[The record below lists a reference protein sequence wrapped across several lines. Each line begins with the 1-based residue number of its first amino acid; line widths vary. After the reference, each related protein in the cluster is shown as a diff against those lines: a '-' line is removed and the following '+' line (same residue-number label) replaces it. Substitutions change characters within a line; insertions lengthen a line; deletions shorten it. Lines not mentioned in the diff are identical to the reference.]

1 MSVLVWYNL
10 GKQTKKSNITTL
22 TIGVKIVMIEKT
34 KSEINMEKIS
44 EMFSDATDKAEKI
57 VENKEKTQEVLDQ
70 ATQKAHKVKG
80 ALEKVWE
87 NLTLMFGIVASWVK
101 GDYKD
106 VPIGSIIAIIA
117 ALIYLICPIDF
128 IPDFIP
134 GVGYIDDVFVIGL
147 VVAQVITDLERYKKW
162 KDNQ

>member
-1 MSVLVWYNL
+1 
-10 GKQTKKSNITTL
+10 
-22 TIGVKIVMIEKT
+22 MIEKT

-44 EMFSDATDKAEKI
+44 DMFSEATDQAEKI
-57 VENKEKTQEVLDQ
+57 VKNKEKTKEVLDQ
-70 ATQKAHKVKG
+70 AMKKADKVKG
-80 ALEKVWE
+80 PLSKVWE

-106 VPIGSIIAIIA
+106 VPIGSIVAIIA
-117 ALIYLICPIDF
+117 ALIYLICPIDV

-147 VVAQVITDLERYKKW
+147 VFAQVMTDLEKYKKW
-162 KDNQ
+162 KDKQ

>member
-1 MSVLVWYNL
+1 MSD
-10 GKQTKKSNITTL
+10 KS
-22 TIGVKIVMIEKT
+22 
-34 KSEINMEKIS
+34 KSEINMEKIA

-57 VENKEKTQEVLDQ
+57 VENKEKTQEVLDK
-70 ATQKAHKVKG
+70 ATKKAHKVKG
-80 ALEKVWE
+80 ALEKVWG
-87 NLTLMFGIVASWVK
+87 NLILMFGIVASWIK

-106 VPIGSIIAIIA
+106 VPTGSIIAIIA
-117 ALIYLICPIDF
+117 ALVYLICPIDV

-147 VVAQVITDLERYKKW
+147 VVAQVIKDLEKYKKW